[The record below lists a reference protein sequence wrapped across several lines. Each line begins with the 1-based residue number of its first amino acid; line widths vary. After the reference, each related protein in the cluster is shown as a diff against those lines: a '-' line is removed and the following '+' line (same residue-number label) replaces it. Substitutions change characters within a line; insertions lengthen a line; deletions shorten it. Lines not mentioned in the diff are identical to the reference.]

1 MDISSQRVL
10 SLLGAALLVMV
21 GMYFWHI
28 FHHGELPEAPY
39 WAALQ
44 GVEYESR
51 SAEDASLLLR
61 SNIGGTGADAVGLR
75 SQSSSY
81 PRVWV
86 ILNETDSD
94 GEPYVMPR
102 GVPFAADC
110 HQLER
115 QISGRRV
122 EPSVRSLLFRGCTEK
137 R

>member
-1 MDISSQRVL
+1 MGFSRQRVL
-10 SLLGAALLVMV
+10 SLFGAALLILVV
-21 GMYFWHI
+21 AYFWYI
-28 FHHGELPEAPY
+28 FHHGELADKPY

-44 GVEYESR
+44 GVEYENR
-51 SAEDASLLLR
+51 SARDASPLLR

-75 SQSSSY
+75 SQSDSY
-81 PRVWV
+81 PYVWV

-102 GVPFAADC
+102 GVPIAADC

-115 QISGRRV
+115 QINGHQV
-122 EPSVRSLLFRGCTEK
+122 EPSVRSLLFRGCPEK

>member
-1 MDISSQRVL
+1 MALSSQRAL
-10 SLLGAALLVMV
+10 SLFGAALLVLV
-21 GMYFWHI
+21 GVYFWYI
-28 FHHGELPEAPY
+28 FHHGELAEKPY

-44 GVEYESR
+44 GVEYENR
-51 SAEDASLLLR
+51 STQDASLLLR

-75 SQSSSY
+75 SQSASY

-115 QISGRRV
+115 QIFGRKV
-122 EPSVRSLLFRGCTEK
+122 EPSVRSLLLHGCAEN

>member
-1 MDISSQRVL
+1 MEISGQRVL
-10 SLLGAALLVMV
+10 SLLGAALLALV
-21 GMYFWHI
+21 GMYFWYI
-28 FHHGELPEAPY
+28 FHHGELADKPY

-44 GVEYESR
+44 GVEYENR
-51 SAEDASLLLR
+51 SAQDASLLVR

-75 SQSSSY
+75 SQSASN

-86 ILNETDSD
+86 ILNATDSD

-102 GVPFAADC
+102 GVPFAVDC

-115 QISGRRV
+115 QINGRRL
-122 EPSVRSLLFRGCTEK
+122 EPSVRSLLFRGCAEN

>member
-1 MDISSQRVL
+1 MEISSQRVL
-10 SLLGAALLVMV
+10 SLLGAASLVLV
-21 GMYFWHI
+21 GMYFWFI
-28 FHHGELPEAPY
+28 FHHGDLADKPY

-44 GVEYESR
+44 GVEYENR
-51 SAEDASLLLR
+51 STQDASLLLR
-61 SNIGGTGADAVGLR
+61 SNIGGTGADAVGLQ

-81 PRVWV
+81 PHVWV

-110 HQLER
+110 RQLER

-122 EPSVRSLLFRGCTEK
+122 EPSVRSLLLRGCAEK
-137 R
+137 